1 MAGRNRTVKVTP
13 EGGLRDYQDDRL
25 GRPIDMLDMDELQEG
40 LTSFT
45 EDFQSFA
52 CECEG
57 VSGLRNIDTLFENTV
72 EDISEQVRSD
82 MGDRPYKPGV
92 ADNPHNPRFGA
103 TTPPNHAG
111 VDKPAAWDKKKYLY
125 PQRRY

>member
-1 MAGRNRTVKVTP
+1 MAGRNRTEKVTL

-25 GRPIDMLDMDELQEG
+25 GRPIDMLDMDELQERS
-40 LTSFT
+40 TSFT
-45 EDFQSFA
+45 SDFQSFA

-72 EDISEQVRSD
+72 EDISEMVRSD
-82 MGDRPYKPGV
+82 MDDRPYKPGV

-103 TTPPNHAG
+103 TTPPAHAG
-111 VDKPAAWDKKKYLY
+111 VDNPAPWDKKKYLY